1 MGKSCGLA
9 DIIETFGDQ
18 FRKFHKLTKEQHK
31 VLNLISVC
39 RTAALGGH
47 LQYCEDCIYEKPCYN
62 SCRNR
67 HCPNCQHYASQQ
79 WLEKRLSELLPTLY
93 FHVVFTVP
101 HRLNDLASHNR
112 KLFYGLLFKAASQT
126 LIQFGKDK
134 SQLGAQLG
142 FFGMLH
148 TWGQTLWFHP
158 HLHFVVPGGGLSLD
172 GKCWVPSKKG
182 EKFLFHVKA
191 LSAVFQGK
199 LVSLLKKSFSQGKLE
214 FEGDGRMFELLM
226 DQATSKKWVVY
237 AKKPFSSAEDV
248 VRYVGRYTHR
258 IGISNSRIQSIEQGK
273 VRFSY
278 RDYKAGGV
286 KKEITLLGE
295 EFLNRFVQ
303 HVLPKGFMRIRHYGF
318 LAGGQKKK
326 KLAQIQEIFRHEEL
340 LDSLLEVIHSSQ
352 EKLEERQEVSQEC
365 CPRCG
370 GKLKSRKLVAIKK
383 PVITNFALAG

>member
-1 MGKSCGLA
+1 MIKSCGLA
-9 DIIETFGDQ
+9 DIIRTFGDS
-18 FRKFHKLTKEQHK
+18 FRKAHKLTKEQHK

-47 LQYCEDCIYEKPCYN
+47 LQHCEDCIYEKPCYN

-67 HCPNCQHYASQQ
+67 HCPQCQHYASQQ

-101 HRLNDLASHNR
+101 HSLNDLASHNR
-112 KLFYGLLFKAASQT
+112 KLFYNLLFKAASQT
-126 LIQFGKDK
+126 LSQFGKDK
-134 SQLGAQLG
+134 AQLGTQLG

-148 TWGQTLWFHP
+148 TWGQSLWFHP

-172 GKCWVPSKKG
+172 GKSWVPSKKG
-182 EKFLFHVKA
+182 KKFLFHVKA

-199 LVSLLKKSFSQGKLE
+199 FVSLLKKSFNQGKLE
-214 FEGDGRMFELLM
+214 FDGDGRMFEYLM
-226 DQATSKKWVVY
+226 DQATCKKWVVY

-258 IGISNSRIQSIEQGK
+258 IGISNHRIQSIEKGK
-273 VRFSY
+273 VCFSY
-278 RDYKAGGV
+278 RDYKEGGV
-286 KKEITLLGE
+286 NKEMTLSGE

-303 HVLPKGFMRIRHYGF
+303 HVLPRGFMRIRYYGF
-318 LAGGQKKK
+318 LADSQKKK
-326 KLAQIQEIFRHEEL
+326 KRVQILEIFKHEEL
-340 LDSLLEVIHSSQ
+340 VDSLLEVMQSSR
-352 EKLEERQEVSQEC
+352 EKSEEGREGSQEC

-383 PVITNFALAG
+383 PILTNVALAG